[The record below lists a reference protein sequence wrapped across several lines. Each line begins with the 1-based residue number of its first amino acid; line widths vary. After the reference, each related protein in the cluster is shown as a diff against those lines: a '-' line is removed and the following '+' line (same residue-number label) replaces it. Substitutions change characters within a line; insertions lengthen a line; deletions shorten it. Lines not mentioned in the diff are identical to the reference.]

1 MTYIPHRRPLFSLH
15 EAPQV
20 SAEAISRDFGRALKR
35 ENDTTPHFLGL
46 VLGCIEADFCK
57 QIFVGKLL
65 TRSTRCTYFCTAQT
79 SIFQKCFAYGSYI
92 LVPSFPSSLPPG
104 SLLPFGPPGFFCG
117 SGFCAAAPSRPPR
130 SPAPPPHTRRTRYDT
145 LKFPLRGRAI
155 RDSEPLSKFDNLH
168 FQHLPREKKL
178 LIAGHPTFFAPGP
191 SSRML
196 SFELLCGYTY
206 ALLFDLKT

>member
-1 MTYIPHRRPLFSLH
+1 MDPRSSFPPSL
-15 EAPQV
+15 P
-20 SAEAISRDFGRALKR
+20 
-35 ENDTTPHFLGL
+35 
-46 VLGCIEADFCK
+46 
-57 QIFVGKLL
+57 
-65 TRSTRCTYFCTAQT
+65 
-79 SIFQKCFAYGSYI
+79 
-92 LVPSFPSSLPPG
+92 VPSFPVPSFPPG
-104 SLLPFGPPGFFCG
+104 SLLPFGPPGFFRG

-130 SPAPPPHTRRTRYDT
+130 SPAPPPTLAVLRYDT

-206 ALLFDLKT
+206 ALLFLANLRGARSRLYRRRFLQVNTRWKALAEI